1 MVDAKVYD
9 FKIRDKIV
17 SVDGECGIYKAKGI
31 GLDYARMDP
40 DHLVATI
47 NSMPQER
54 AVEAVRYLRD
64 EASKQVQ
71 WTATPPILGFPI
83 FMQRSGPTPID
94 RTREY
99 IRNTEK
105 FCNDVLNALAGK

>member
-1 MVDAKVYD
+1 MVDAKEYD
-9 FKIRDKIV
+9 FKVNGKIV
-17 SVDGECGIYKAKGI
+17 SVNGECGIYKARGI
-31 GLDYARMDP
+31 GMDYGRMDP

-47 NSMPQER
+47 NSMPLER
-54 AVEAVRYLRD
+54 AVEAVTYLRD

-71 WTATPPILGFPI
+71 WTATPRNLGSPILRQTP
-83 FMQRSGPTPID
+83 GPTPID